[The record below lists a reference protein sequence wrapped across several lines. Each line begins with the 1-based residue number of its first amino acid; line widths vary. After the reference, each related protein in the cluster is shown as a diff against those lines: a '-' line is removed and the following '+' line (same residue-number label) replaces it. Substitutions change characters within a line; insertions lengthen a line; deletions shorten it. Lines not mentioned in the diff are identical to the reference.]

1 MAMRMNIMVTPDPI
15 RKVLKTWNV
24 APDRVSLINAR
35 ENTHWKVQRGRE
47 TFVLRMYGRRQTVL
61 SIQYELDILRRL
73 RVQGW
78 PVATAID
85 GVAQIESSAFVLL
98 PMLPGRPHPRENER
112 HRQSLR
118 SLVLH
123 RIVVSPTDD
132 G

>member
-1 MAMRMNIMVTPDPI
+1 MVTPDPI

-47 TFVLRMYGRRQTVL
+47 TSVLRMYGRRQTVL

-85 GVAQIESSAFVLL
+85 GVAQIEGSAFVLL

>member
-15 RKVLKTWNV
+15 GKVLKTWNV

-85 GVAQIESSAFVLL
+85 GVAQIEGSAFVLL
-98 PMLPGRPHPRENER
+98 PMLPGRPHPRENE
-112 HRQSLR
+112 
-118 SLVLH
+118 
-123 RIVVSPTDD
+123 
-132 G
+132 